1 MDSATLTVPEQEAR
15 FSVNDE
21 GRFSTTVKMTCIA
34 CDGLHSLRKCP
45 FVFEDNPWR
54 LDRTEYATR
63 EFEARLRKY
72 PGFHDAV
79 VYSRKWFSRDKN
91 GLTAPVPRSKTQD
104 APPLAKVWLSNFDE
118 RIIYPGKKDGYHFD
132 VSAFQRSKSRFSPG
146 HYATTD
152 DNGKPYL
159 VVFANTADM
168 DEMMSYEMDMIRSFV
183 TSYNNGAKSLFNVSP
198 ELDVRPIGVVFVTK
212 LFHISR
218 LRNSLKTGGITV
230 GIASEYSW
238 FHGYAR
244 WGIHIKAKGS
254 NLQNGYEGWTS
265 GRVRDFRGNL
275 GVDWHADTAS
285 KFENTAPW
293 WVAAVNYALLRD
305 VREPAERIS
314 GFIQSQQQWER
325 ILYWRKMLLH
335 RAATFYG
342 TSSPQY
348 RLIYGHAQGKDNDVE
363 GRADRNIPARDAMP
377 LWKHILAR
385 TSMAGKPYEA
395 QTIWRSIKQ

>member
-1 MDSATLTVPEQEAR
+1 
-15 FSVNDE
+15 
-21 GRFSTTVKMTCIA
+21 MTCIA

-79 VYSRKWFSRDKN
+79 CR
-91 GLTAPVPRSKTQD
+91 GLKPRTLRLWPKVRPDVSLNLEAASNVLIMT
-104 APPLAKVWLSNFDE
+104 VWLSNFDE

-198 ELDVRPIGVVFVTK
+198 ELDVRPIGVVFVT
-212 LFHISR
+212 
-218 LRNSLKTGGITV
+218 
-230 GIASEYSW
+230 W